1 MALAQLSSAVNHES
15 LQTQVSWKHQVAGGL
30 VFPLL
35 VSLSLPSESSSPL
48 LREAD
53 PCFLLLLPLSFVRS
67 IRQRYR
73 VDALL
78 RQLLQ

>member
-1 MALAQLSSAVNHES
+1 MRGPLVWSTVSMALAQLSSAVNHES

-48 LREAD
+48 LREA
-53 PCFLLLLPLSFVRS
+53 PRLSS
-67 IRQRYR
+67 S
-73 VDALL
+73 A
-78 RQLLQ
+78 